1 MNQRIQLASIDDQ
14 RNAEARERVRQRISW
29 PANLTPANVTYHS
42 RGHALLLGS
51 ERDTRQAARA
61 LQGRGLASLT
71 LVFTA
76 PNAVNADDE
85 TNDSDL
91 LAATEML
98 TTQALTRAQAET
110 LRIKGY
116 LGAFSV
122 QLDDGDAPL
131 DLARALI
138 ERDSFDLILD
148 LAANPHTQRWEL
160 APPGYVAMQWQSD
173 EQRSETLGRSE
184 TLDRVETLDSFV
196 GLVGEF
202 DKPRYFQVNSDLCAH
217 STSGN
222 IGCTRCLDVCPA
234 DAITSFQGR
243 IESRIE
249 IDPYLCQG
257 VGSCTSACPTGAI
270 EFRLPE
276 TRRQQDTLSAWLSAY
291 REAGG
296 QAPVLRFITHDSQNA
311 ERALGA
317 VPAGHVIDAP
327 LEELGAAGHD
337 QWLTALAAG
346 AAEVRIQLHPN
357 MPARLSTFLND
368 QVAQA
373 HALLDAL
380 GHDRAR
386 VQLVEVADTASRD
399 ALPALTPLTD
409 EPLSLPEPEKRA
421 RLNRVLARLAE
432 LGNPS
437 GERAAMPAGAAYG
450 AIAVDSDACTLC
462 HACVSNCPTPALKSG
477 GNTPALSFL
486 EADCVQC
493 GLCEQA
499 CPENAITLLLG
510 FLADG
515 ARETRH
521 ICHEEAAFE
530 CINCGKPFATVS
542 TVATIKQKLANHPY
556 FAGEAMIRLEMCE
569 DCRVKDVWKT
579 MIRDPD
585 AQLKV

>member
-1 MNQRIQLASIDDQ
+1 MNQRIQLASLDDQ
-14 RNAEARERVRQRISW
+14 RNAEARETVRQRISW

-42 RGHALLLGS
+42 RGHALLIGS
-51 ERDTRQAARA
+51 ADDVYPAARA

-71 LVFTA
+71 LLVTESDTTTLRDD
-76 PNAVNADDE
+76 AVDPAGASE
-85 TNDSDL
+85 PLVS
-91 LAATEML
+91 
-98 TTQALTRAQAET
+98 QALSQGQLSQ
-110 LRIKGY
+110 LRINGY

-122 QLDDGDAPL
+122 QLDDADSPL

-138 ERDSFDLILD
+138 ERDNFDLILD
-148 LAANPHTQRWEL
+148 LAATTHTQRWEL
-160 APPGYVAMQWQSD
+160 PPPGYVVMQWQD
-173 EQRSETLGRSE
+173 VEQRSD
-184 TLDRVETLDSFV
+184 TLDDFV

-234 DAITSFQGR
+234 DAISSIQGR
-243 IESRIE
+243 IESHIE
-249 IDPYLCQG
+249 IDPFLCQG

-276 TRRQQDTLSAWLSAY
+276 TRRQQDTLSAWLGAY

-296 QAPVLRFITHDSQNA
+296 QAPVLRFITHDSQDA
-311 ERALGA
+311 ERAAG
-317 VPAGHVIDAP
+317 VVTAGHIIDAP

-337 QWLTALAAG
+337 QWLTALATG

-357 MPARLSTFLND
+357 MPARLSAFLTD
-368 QVAQA
+368 QVAQT

-386 VQLVEVADTASRD
+386 VKLIEIADAAGRD
-399 ALPALTPLTD
+399 ALPALTPLT
-409 EPLSLPEPEKRA
+409 ESPLSLPEPEKRA
-421 RLNRVLARLAE
+421 RLNRVLAKLAE

-437 GERAAMPAGAAYG
+437 GERVAMPVGAAYG
-450 AIAVDSDACTLC
+450 AIQVDSDACTLC

-493 GLCEQA
+493 DLCEQA
-499 CPENAITLLLG
+499 CPENAITLIPG
-510 FLADG
+510 FLASD

>member
-1 MNQRIQLASIDDQ
+1 MNQRIHLASIDDQ
-14 RNAEARERVRQRISW
+14 RNAEARETVRQRISW

-42 RGHALLLGS
+42 RGHALLIGPASDLY
-51 ERDTRQAARA
+51 AVAHA

-71 LVFTA
+71 LLLTESDTAADQTTA
-76 PNAVNADDE
+76 PI
-85 TNDSDL
+85 
-91 LAATEML
+91 LAASEPL
-98 TTQALTRAQAET
+98 VTQALSKHQLSQ
-110 LRIKGY
+110 LRISGY

-122 QLDDGDAPL
+122 KVDDGEAHI

-138 ERDSFDLILD
+138 ERDGFDLILD
-148 LAANPHTQRWEL
+148 LVASDHAQRWEL
-160 APPGYVAMQWQSD
+160 PPPGYVVMQWQD
-173 EQRSETLGRSE
+173 TEQRNE
-184 TLDRVETLDSFV
+184 TLDDFA

-234 DAITSFQGR
+234 DAISSVKGR
-243 IESRIE
+243 IESHIE
-249 IDPYLCQG
+249 VDPYLCQG

-276 TRRQQDTLSAWLSAY
+276 TRRQQDTLSTWLGAY

-296 QAPVLRFITHDSQNA
+296 QVPVLRFISQESQDA
-311 ERALGA
+311 ERSAGV

-346 AAEVRIQLHPN
+346 AAEVRIQLHPD
-357 MPARLSTFLND
+357 MPTRLSAFLTD

-373 HALLDAL
+373 HGILVSL
-380 GHDRAR
+380 GHDSGR
-386 VQLVEVADTASRD
+386 VKLIAVNDADARD
-399 ALPALTPLTD
+399 ALPTLTPLTD
-409 EPLSLPEPEKRA
+409 SPLSLPEPEKRA
-421 RLNRVLARLAE
+421 RFNRVLARLAE

-437 GERAAMPAGAAYG
+437 GERVAMPKGAAYG
-450 AIAVDSDACTLC
+450 AIEVDRDACTLC

-477 GNTPALSFL
+477 SDQPALSFL

-499 CPENAITLLLG
+499 CPENAITLMPG
-510 FLADG
+510 FLAAG
-515 ARETRH
+515 ARTERH

-530 CINCGKPFATVS
+530 CISCGKPFATVS
-542 TVATIKQKLANHPY
+542 TVTAIKQKLANHPY
-556 FAGEAMIRLEMCE
+556 FAGDAMIRLEMCE

>member
-1 MNQRIQLASIDDQ
+1 MNQRIQLASLDDQ
-14 RNAEARERVRQRISW
+14 RNADAREAVRQRISW

-42 RGHALLLGS
+42 RGHALLIGTQA
-51 ERDTRQAARA
+51 DIHPAARA

-71 LVFTA
+71 LLVIDPDA
-76 PNAVNADDE
+76 NSL
-85 TNDSDL
+85 DSDPVDPHGANEPL
-91 LAATEML
+91 IIQTLSREQL
-98 TTQALTRAQAET
+98 GQ
-110 LRIKGY
+110 LRINGY

-122 QLDDGDAPL
+122 QLDDGEAPL
-131 DLARALI
+131 ELARALI
-138 ERDSFDLILD
+138 ERDGFDLILD
-148 LAANPHTQRWEL
+148 LAATTHTQRWEL
-160 APPGYVAMQWQSD
+160 PPPGYVVMQWQNV
-173 EQRSETLGRSE
+173 EQRSD
-184 TLDRVETLDSFV
+184 TLDDFV

-202 DKPRYFQVNSDLCAH
+202 DKPRYFQVNSDICAH

-234 DAITSFQGR
+234 DAISSIQGR
-243 IESRIE
+243 IESHIE
-249 IDPYLCQG
+249 IDPFLCQG

-276 TRRQQDTLSAWLSAY
+276 TRRQQDTLSAWLGAY

-296 QAPVLRFITHDSQNA
+296 QVPVLRFITHDSQDA
-311 ERALGA
+311 ERATGR
-317 VPAGHVIDAP
+317 VPAGHVIDVP

-346 AAEVRIQLHPN
+346 AAEVRIQLHPD
-357 MPARLSTFLND
+357 MPARLSAFLTD

-373 HALLDAL
+373 QTLLDAL
-380 GHDRAR
+380 GLDRAR
-386 VQLVEVADTASRD
+386 VTLIDVADTAARD

-409 EPLSLPEPEKRA
+409 APLNLPEPEKRA

-432 LGNPS
+432 LGVPS
-437 GERAAMPAGAAYG
+437 GERVAMPAGAAYG
-450 AIAVDSDACTLC
+450 AIEVDRDACTLC

-477 GNTPALSFL
+477 SDQPALSFL

-499 CPENAITLLLG
+499 CPENAITLVPG
-510 FLADG
+510 FLAEG

-530 CINCGKPFATVS
+530 CVNCGKPFATVS
-542 TVATIKQKLANHPY
+542 TVATIKEKLANHPY

>member
-1 MNQRIQLASIDDQ
+1 MNQRIQLASLDDQ
-14 RNAEARERVRQRISW
+14 RNAEARETVRQRISW

-51 ERDTRQAARA
+51 ERDTRQAARI

-76 PNAVNADDE
+76 PNSVDVDE
-85 TNDSDL
+85 EVNDSEL
-91 LAATEML
+91 YAATEIL
-98 TTQALTRAQAET
+98 TTQALTNAQAEK
-110 LRIKGY
+110 LHISGH
-116 LGAFSV
+116 LGMFKAV
-122 QLDDGDAPL
+122 IGGDEPL

-138 ERDSFDLILD
+138 EREAFDLVLD
-148 LAANPHTQRWEL
+148 LNASPCLPVEL
-160 APPGYVAMQWQSD
+160 PPPGYVVMQWQNV
-173 EQRSETLGRSE
+173 EQRNDI
-184 TLDRVETLDSFV
+184 LDDFV

-234 DAITSFQGR
+234 DAISSIQGR
-243 IESRIE
+243 IESHIE
-249 IDPYLCQG
+249 IDPFLCQG

-276 TRRQQDTLSAWLSAY
+276 TRRQQDTLSAWLGAY

-296 QAPVLRFITHDSQNA
+296 QAPVLRFITHDSQDA
-311 ERALGA
+311 ERAAGV

-337 QWLTALAAG
+337 QWLTALASG

-357 MPARLSTFLND
+357 MPARLSAFLTD
-368 QVAQA
+368 QLAQA

-386 VQLVEVADTASRD
+386 VKLIERADDAGRD
-399 ALPALTPLTD
+399 ALPALTPLT
-409 EPLSLPEPEKRA
+409 ESPLSLPDPEKRA

-437 GERAAMPAGAAYG
+437 GERVAVPAGAAYG
-450 AIAVDSDACTLC
+450 AIQVDSDACTLC

-477 GNTPALSFL
+477 GKTPALSFL

-499 CPENAITLLLG
+499 CPENAITLMPG
-510 FLADG
+510 FLASNV
-515 ARETRH
+515 RETRH

>member
-1 MNQRIQLASIDDQ
+1 MNQRIQLASIDDR
-14 RNAEARERVRQRISW
+14 RNAEAREAVRRRISW

-42 RGHALLLGS
+42 RGHALLIGTKH
-51 ERDTRQAARA
+51 EVYAAA
-61 LQGRGLASLT
+61 HGLQGRGLASLT
-71 LVFTA
+71 LLVTDAGESTDEQPTA
-76 PNAVNADDE
+76 NEPLVI
-85 TNDSDL
+85 
-91 LAATEML
+91 
-98 TTQALTRAQAET
+98 QT
-110 LRIKGY
+110 LSGEQLKQLSIDGY

-122 QLDDGDAPL
+122 HLADEDAPL
-131 DLARALI
+131 NLAQALI
-138 ERDSFDLILD
+138 EREGFDLILD
-148 LAANPHTQRWEL
+148 LAAQTHSQRWEL
-160 APPGYVAMQWQSD
+160 PPPGYIIMQWQD
-173 EQRSETLGRSE
+173 TQQRNA
-184 TLDRVETLDSFV
+184 TLDSFI

-234 DAITSFQGR
+234 DAISSIQGR
-243 IESRIE
+243 IESHIE

-270 EFRLPE
+270 EFRMPE
-276 TRRQQDTLSAWLSAY
+276 TRRQQDTLSTWLSAY

-296 QAPVLRFITHDSQNA
+296 EVPVLRFITYDSQEA
-311 ERALGA
+311 EQAAGI

-346 AAEVRIQLHPN
+346 AAEVRIQLHPEL
-357 MPARLSTFLND
+357 PARLSTFLAD

-373 HALLDAL
+373 HALLESL

-386 VQLVEVADTASRD
+386 VKLVAVADGAARD
-399 ALPALTPLTD
+399 ALPTLAPLTIA
-409 EPLSLPEPEKRA
+409 PLSLPEPEKRA
-421 RLNRVLARLAE
+421 RLNRVLARLTG
-432 LGNPS
+432 LGSPS
-437 GERAAMPAGAAYG
+437 GERVTLPKGAAYG
-450 AIAVDSDACTLC
+450 AIEVDSEACTLC

-499 CPENAITLLLG
+499 CPEDAITLLPG
-510 FLADG
+510 FLASNT
-515 ARETRH
+515 RETRH
-521 ICHEEAAFE
+521 VCHEEAAFE

-556 FAGEAMIRLEMCE
+556 FAGDAMIRLEMCE

-579 MIRDPD
+579 MIRDPN

>member
-14 RNAEARERVRQRISW
+14 RNAEARETVRRRISW

-42 RGHALLLGS
+42 RGHALLIGT
-51 ERDTRQAARA
+51 EADVHPAACA

-71 LVFTA
+71 LLVTESDA
-76 PNAVNADDE
+76 NTPGNDAVGPLGSSE
-85 TNDSDL
+85 PLITQ
-91 LAATEML
+91 TL
-98 TTQALTRAQAET
+98 TQGQFSQ
-110 LRIKGY
+110 LRINGY

-122 QLDDGDAPL
+122 QLDDEDAPL
-131 DLARALI
+131 DIARALI
-138 ERDSFDLILD
+138 ERDGFDLILD
-148 LAANPHTQRWEL
+148 LASASHTQRWEL
-160 APPGYVAMQWQSD
+160 PPPGYVVMQWQNV
-173 EQRSETLGRSE
+173 EQRNDI
-184 TLDRVETLDSFV
+184 LDDFV

-234 DAITSFQGR
+234 DAISSIQGR
-243 IESRIE
+243 IESHIE
-249 IDPYLCQG
+249 IDPFLCQG

-276 TRRQQDTLSAWLSAY
+276 TRRQQDTLSAWLAAY

-296 QAPVLRFITHDSQNA
+296 QVPVLRFI
-311 ERALGA
+311 
-317 VPAGHVIDAP
+317 IDAP

-337 QWLTALAAG
+337 QWLTALASG

-357 MPARLSTFLND
+357 MPARLSAFLTD
-368 QVAQA
+368 QLTQA

-386 VQLVEVADTASRD
+386 VKLIEIADDAGRD
-399 ALPALTPLTD
+399 ALPALTPLT
-409 EPLSLPEPEKRA
+409 ESPLSLPEPEKRA
-421 RLNRVLARLAE
+421 RLNRVLARLTE

-450 AIAVDSDACTLC
+450 TIQVDRDACTLC

-477 GNTPALSFL
+477 GKTPALSFL

-499 CPENAITLLLG
+499 CPEDAITLMPG
-510 FLADG
+510 FLASN

-542 TVATIKQKLANHPY
+542 TVATIKEKLANHPY
-556 FAGEAMIRLEMCE
+556 FAGEAIIRLEMCE

>member
-1 MNQRIQLASIDDQ
+1 MNQRIQLASLDDQ
-14 RNAEARERVRQRISW
+14 RNAEARETVRQRISW

-51 ERDTRQAARA
+51 ERDTRQAARI

-76 PNAVNADDE
+76 PNAANVDDGV
-85 TNDSDL
+85 NDSDL
-91 LAATEML
+91 LAATEIL
-98 TTQALTRAQAET
+98 TTQALTRAQAEK
-110 LRIKGY
+110 LRISGH
-116 LGAFSV
+116 LGMFKT
-122 QLDDGDAPL
+122 LLDGDEPL

-138 ERDSFDLILD
+138 EREAFDLVLD
-148 LAANPHTQRWEL
+148 LNASPCLPVEL
-160 APPGYVAMQWQSD
+160 PPPGYVVMQWQNV
-173 EQRSETLGRSE
+173 EQRNDI
-184 TLDRVETLDSFV
+184 LDDFV

-234 DAITSFQGR
+234 DAISSIQGR
-243 IESRIE
+243 IESHIE
-249 IDPYLCQG
+249 IDPFLCQG

-276 TRRQQDTLSAWLSAY
+276 TRRQQDTLSAWLGAY

-296 QAPVLRFITHDSQNA
+296 QAPVLRFITHDSQDA
-311 ERALGA
+311 ERAAGV

-357 MPARLSTFLND
+357 MPARLSAFLTD
-368 QVAQA
+368 QLTQA

-386 VQLVEVADTASRD
+386 IKLIEIADDAGRD
-399 ALPALTPLTD
+399 ALPALTPLT
-409 EPLSLPEPEKRA
+409 ESPLSLPEPEKRA
-421 RLNRVLARLAE
+421 RFNRVLARLAE
-432 LGNPS
+432 LGNPN

-450 AIAVDSDACTLC
+450 AIQVDSDACTLC

-477 GNTPALSFL
+477 GKTPALSFL

-499 CPENAITLLLG
+499 CPENAITLMPG
-510 FLADG
+510 FLASN

>member
-1 MNQRIQLASIDDQ
+1 MNQRIQLASVDDQ
-14 RNAEARERVRQRISW
+14 RNAEARETVRRRISW

-42 RGHALLLGS
+42 RGHALLIGTS
-51 ERDTRQAARA
+51 ADVNAAARA

-71 LVFTA
+71 LLMTGPAAHGQDSEIADTA
-76 PNAVNADDE
+76 VASEPVV
-85 TNDSDL
+85 
-91 LAATEML
+91 
-98 TTQALTRAQAET
+98 TQALSSHQLAQ
-110 LRIKGY
+110 LRINGY
-116 LGAFSV
+116 LGAFRV
-122 QLDDGDAPL
+122 QLDEEDAPL

-148 LAANPHTQRWEL
+148 LASTTHTQRWEL
-160 APPGYVAMQWQSD
+160 PPPGYVVMQWQD
-173 EQRSETLGRSE
+173 VEQRSEI
-184 TLDRVETLDSFV
+184 LDSFV

-234 DAITSFQGR
+234 DAISSVKGR

-276 TRRQQDTLSAWLSAY
+276 TRRQQDTLSAWLAAY

-296 QAPVLRFITHDSQNA
+296 QVPVLRFVTHESQDA
-311 ERALGA
+311 ERAAGV

-346 AAEVRIQLHPN
+346 AAEVRIQLHPG
-357 MPARLSTFLND
+357 MPARLSAFLTA

-373 HALLDAL
+373 HALLAAL

-386 VQLVEVADTASRD
+386 VSLIEIADGAARD
-399 ALPALTPLTD
+399 ALPVGTPLTD
-409 EPLSLPEPEKRA
+409 APLNLPEPEKRA

-432 LGNPS
+432 LGNPD
-437 GERAAMPAGAAYG
+437 EQRAAVPAGAAYG
-450 AIAVDSDACTLC
+450 AIQVDSDACTLC

-477 GNTPALSFL
+477 GKTPALSFL

-499 CPENAITLLLG
+499 CPEDAITLLPG
-510 FLADG
+510 FLASS
-515 ARETRH
+515 ARDTRH
-521 ICHEEAAFE
+521 ICHEEAAFA

-542 TVATIKQKLANHPY
+542 TVATIKEKLANHPY
-556 FAGEAMIRLEMCE
+556 FAGDAMIRLEMCE

>member
-1 MNQRIQLASIDDQ
+1 MNQRIQLASLDDQ
-14 RNAEARERVRQRISW
+14 RNAEAREVVRQRISW

-42 RGHALLLGS
+42 RGHALLIGT
-51 ERDTRQAARA
+51 EADIHPAARA

-71 LVFTA
+71 LLVIDPA
-76 PNAVNADDE
+76 
-85 TNDSDL
+85 TNGPDSGPVDPHGANEPL
-91 LAATEML
+91 IVQTLNRKQLA
-98 TTQALTRAQAET
+98 Q
-110 LRIKGY
+110 LRINGY

-131 DLARALI
+131 ELARALI
-138 ERDSFDLILD
+138 ERDGFDLILD
-148 LAANPHTQRWEL
+148 LAATTHTQRWEL
-160 APPGYVAMQWQSD
+160 PPPGYVVMQWQD
-173 EQRSETLGRSE
+173 VEQRTA
-184 TLDRVETLDSFV
+184 TLDDFV

-234 DAITSFQGR
+234 DAISSIQGR
-243 IESRIE
+243 IESHIE
-249 IDPYLCQG
+249 IDPFLCQG

-276 TRRQQDTLSAWLSAY
+276 TRRQQDTLSAWLGAY

-296 QAPVLRFITHDSQNA
+296 QVPVLRFITHDSQDA
-311 ERALGA
+311 ERAAGT
-317 VPAGHVIDAP
+317 VPAGHIIDAP

-346 AAEVRIQLHPN
+346 AAEVRIQLHPD
-357 MPARLSTFLND
+357 MPARLSAFLSD

-380 GHDRAR
+380 GLDRAR
-386 VQLVEVADTASRD
+386 VTLLDVADTAARD

-409 EPLSLPEPEKRA
+409 APLNLPEPEKRA
-421 RLNRVLARLAE
+421 RLNRVLARLTE
-432 LGNPS
+432 LGAPS
-437 GERAAMPAGAAYG
+437 GERVAMPVGAAYG
-450 AIAVDSDACTLC
+450 AIEVDSDACTLC

-499 CPENAITLLLG
+499 CPENAITLMPG
-510 FLADG
+510 FLASS

-542 TVATIKQKLANHPY
+542 TVATIKEKLANHPY

-579 MIRDPD
+579 MIRDPN

>member
-1 MNQRIQLASIDDQ
+1 MNQRIHLASIDDQ
-14 RNAEARERVRQRISW
+14 RNAEARETVRQRISW

-42 RGHALLLGS
+42 RGHALLIGPASDLY
-51 ERDTRQAARA
+51 AVARA

-71 LVFTA
+71 LLLTESDAAADQTTA
-76 PNAVNADDE
+76 PI
-85 TNDSDL
+85 
-91 LAATEML
+91 LAASEPL
-98 TTQALTRAQAET
+98 VTQTLSKHQLSQ
-110 LRIKGY
+110 LRISGY

-122 QLDDGDAPL
+122 KVDDGEAHI

-138 ERDSFDLILD
+138 ERDGFDLILD
-148 LAANPHTQRWEL
+148 LVASDHAQRWEL
-160 APPGYVAMQWQSD
+160 PPPGYVVMQWQD
-173 EQRSETLGRSE
+173 TEQRNE
-184 TLDRVETLDSFV
+184 TLDDFAGS
-196 GLVGEF
+196 VGEF

-234 DAITSFQGR
+234 DAISSVKGR
-243 IESRIE
+243 IESHIE
-249 IDPYLCQG
+249 VDPYLCQG

-276 TRRQQDTLSAWLSAY
+276 TRRQQDTLSTWLGAY

-296 QAPVLRFITHDSQNA
+296 QVPVLRFISQESQDA
-311 ERALGA
+311 ERSAGV

-346 AAEVRIQLHPN
+346 AAEVRIQLHPD
-357 MPARLSTFLND
+357 MPTRLSAFLTD

-373 HALLDAL
+373 HGILVSL
-380 GHDRAR
+380 GHDSGR
-386 VQLVEVADTASRD
+386 VKLIAVNDADARD
-399 ALPALTPLTD
+399 ALPTLTPLTD
-409 EPLSLPEPEKRA
+409 SPLSLPEPEKRA
-421 RLNRVLARLAE
+421 RFNRVLARLAE

-437 GERAAMPAGAAYG
+437 GERVAMPKGAAYG
-450 AIAVDSDACTLC
+450 AIDVDRDACTLC

-477 GNTPALSFL
+477 SDQPALSFL

-499 CPENAITLLLG
+499 CPENAITLMPG
-510 FLADG
+510 FLAAG
-515 ARETRH
+515 ARTERH

-530 CINCGKPFATVS
+530 CISCGKPFATVS
-542 TVATIKQKLANHPY
+542 TVRAIKQKLANHPY
-556 FAGEAMIRLEMCE
+556 FAGDAMIRLEMCE

>member
-1 MNQRIQLASIDDQ
+1 MNQRIQLASVDDQ
-14 RNAEARERVRQRISW
+14 RNAEARETVRQRISW

-51 ERDTRQAARA
+51 ERDTRQAARI

-71 LVFTA
+71 LVFTT
-76 PNAVNADDE
+76 PNAADVDDGE
-85 TNDSDL
+85 NDSDL
-91 LAATEML
+91 LAATEIL
-98 TTQALTRAQAET
+98 TTQALTRAQAEK
-110 LRIKGY
+110 LRISGH
-116 LGAFSV
+116 LGMFKTV
-122 QLDDGDAPL
+122 LDGDEPL

-138 ERDSFDLILD
+138 EREAFDLILD
-148 LAANPHTQRWEL
+148 LNATPCLPVEL
-160 APPGYVAMQWQSD
+160 SPPGYVAMQWQD
-173 EQRSETLGRSE
+173 VEQRG
-184 TLDRVETLDSFV
+184 ETLDSFV

-234 DAITSFQGR
+234 DAISSIQGR
-243 IESRIE
+243 IESHIE

-270 EFRLPE
+270 EFRVPE
-276 TRRQQDTLSAWLSAY
+276 TRRQQDTLSTWLGAY

-296 QAPVLRFITHDSQNA
+296 QVPVLRFISHDSQDA
-311 ERALGA
+311 ERAAGI
-317 VPAGHVIDAP
+317 VPAGHVLDAP
-327 LEELGAAGHD
+327 LEDLGAAGHD

-346 AAEVRIQLHPN
+346 AAEVRIQLHAN
-357 MPARLSTFLND
+357 MPARLSAFLTD
-368 QVAQA
+368 QVTQA
-373 HALLDAL
+373 HVLLDAL

-386 VQLVEVADTASRD
+386 VQLINVADAAARD
-399 ALPALTPLTD
+399 ALPALTPLT
-409 EPLSLPEPEKRA
+409 EAPLSLPEPEKRA

-432 LGNPS
+432 LGSPS
-437 GERAAMPAGAAYG
+437 GERVAMPAGAAYG
-450 AIAVDSDACTLC
+450 AIQVDSDACTLC

-477 GNTPALSFL
+477 GKTPALSFL

-499 CPENAITLLLG
+499 CPENAITLLPG
-510 FLADG
+510 FLAAD
-515 ARETRH
+515 AREARH

-542 TVATIKQKLANHPY
+542 TVATIKEKLANHPY